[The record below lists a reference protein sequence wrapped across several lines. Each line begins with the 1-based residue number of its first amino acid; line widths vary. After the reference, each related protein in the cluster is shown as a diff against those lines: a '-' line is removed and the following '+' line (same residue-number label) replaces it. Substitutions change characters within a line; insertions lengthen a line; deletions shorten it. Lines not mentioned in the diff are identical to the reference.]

1 MRTEA
6 QYLWDIVEAADA
18 IDRFMGERSLD
29 QFIRDDMARSAVHVK
44 LIIIGEAVSHLSPA
58 LTDKY
63 PSIPWHKIRGFRNAV
78 IHGYF
83 KIDWDIVWAA
93 ATQDAHDLRA
103 VATEML
109 RQEFPQFRPERS

>member
-6 QYLWDIVEAADA
+6 QYLWDIIDAADA
-18 IDRFMGERSLD
+18 IDRFIGSTLMD
-29 QFIRDDMARSAVHVK
+29 QFIHDDMRRSAVYAK
-44 LIIIGEAVSHLSPA
+44 LIIIGEAVSHLSSP

-63 PSIPWHKIRGFRNAV
+63 LSIPWHKIRGFRNAV

-83 KIDWDIVWAA
+83 KIDWDIVWTS
-93 ATQDAHDLRA
+93 ATQDAHQLRQ

-109 RQEFPQFRPERS
+109 QREFPQMRPENL